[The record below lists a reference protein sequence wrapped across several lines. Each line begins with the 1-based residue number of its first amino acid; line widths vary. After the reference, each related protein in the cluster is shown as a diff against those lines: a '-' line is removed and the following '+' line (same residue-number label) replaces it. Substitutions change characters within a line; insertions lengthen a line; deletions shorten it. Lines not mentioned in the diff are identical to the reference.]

1 MKHYLTM
8 EETLFRN
15 RDAFEIDFVPEVFN
29 FREAQ
34 IKDIVFAVQ
43 PGLLGNRPLNMV
55 LRGLPGTG
63 KTTAVRRIFAEIT
76 ETTQRLIP
84 VYVNCQAERSR
95 YAVFAKIYGALHKHQ
110 PPGKGATIRQLINDI
125 GKTLSEREAVLIVCF
140 DDANYLLPG
149 NHLNNILY
157 ILLRLY
163 EEYPKA
169 RVGVL
174 MPMCTMEVDLE
185 LALDA
190 AVISVLQ
197 PDEIYFPP
205 YREDEIREIL
215 HDRIK
220 VGLFPGVLTDEMFT
234 FLIDHTMRSGDM
246 RVGLDLVR
254 RSVMAAEREGRASVT
269 EDDITSSFKVSRYV
283 HMMAAI
289 NALSNDDRELLGLI
303 AALTLEI
310 GTINTMMV
318 VFNYVNLSKKISIS
332 GLFEKLRK
340 FDDMRLIEFCQMAGN
355 GRTKG
360 IALRYAAVKVAEA
373 CAVG

>member
-1 MKHYLTM
+1 MKHYLNL

-15 RDAFEIDFVPEVFN
+15 RDAFEIDFVPEIFN

-34 IKDIVFAVQ
+34 IKDIAYAIQ
-43 PGLLGNRPLNMV
+43 PGLIGNRPLNQV

-63 KTTAVRRIFAEIT
+63 KTTAVMRIFSEIT

-84 VYVNCQAERSR
+84 VYVNCQTDRSK
-95 YAVFAKIYGALHKHQ
+95 YAVFSKIYCALHKHQ
-110 PPGKGATIRQLINDI
+110 PPAKGASVQRVVEDI
-125 GKTLSEREAVLIVCF
+125 GKTLNEKEAVLLVCF

-149 NHLNNILY
+149 NHLNDILF

-163 EEYPKA
+163 VAHPKA

-174 MPMCTMEVDLE
+174 LPMSTMDVDLE
-185 LALDA
+185 RALDA
-190 AVISVLQ
+190 AVLSVLQ
-197 PDEIYFPP
+197 PDQVYFPP
-205 YREDEIREIL
+205 YTEMEIREIL
-215 HDRIK
+215 NDRIK
-220 VGLFPGVLTDEMFT
+220 AGLFPGVLTDEMFT

-246 RVGLDLVR
+246 RVGLDLVK
-254 RSVMAAEREGRASVT
+254 RSVMAAERDGRSSVT
-269 EDDITSSFKVSRYV
+269 EEDIKASFKVSRYV

-289 NALSNDDRELLGLI
+289 RALSTEERELLGHI
-303 AALTLEI
+303 AALSLEI
-310 GTINTMMV
+310 GKIDTMMV
-318 VFNYVNLSKKISIS
+318 VFNYVNLSMKISIS